1 MFFALSTF
9 VSETEWTDMGMGKFE
24 MRVETLHNKN
34 ASELK
39 YYLGDTELDNGVC
52 RIQKHKVTQ

>member
-1 MFFALSTF
+1 
-9 VSETEWTDMGMGKFE
+9 MGMGKFE
-24 MRVETLHNKN
+24 MRVETLHNKD

-52 RIQKHKVTQ
+52 RIQKHKVSKA